1 MGLSIPLWPTAFVFP
16 LGLCFYYFLLAGSR
30 TFEIG
35 PEDDLASGIAQ
46 FSFFVT
52 GMLAT
57 ILLGYRAEITVW
69 NAVAGAVLMAGALA
83 LYEWARQTI
92 FERRFRIAW
101 NGAVPEELCEA
112 GPYRPVRHPL
122 YTSYMLAFAA
132 SSRRCRRSGRPSSSC
147 STSACSPTPRCMTSA
162 AWRRATSPRPTPAT
176 GGARACSGRGSG
188 DDPRPSARRGETA
201 PAAVAIP

>member
-57 ILLGYRAEITVW
+57 ILLGYRADVTVW
-69 NAVAGAVLMAGALA
+69 NAVAGAALRAGALA
-83 LYEWARQTI
+83 LSECARQTI

-112 GPYRPVRHPL
+112 GPYRHVRHPL

-132 SSRRCRRSGRPSSSC
+132 QLAAVPSLWTAIIFLFNLGLFTHAALHDERSLAQSDLAEDYAGYRRRTGMFWPRLGRR
-147 STSACSPTPRCMTSA
+147 
-162 AWRRATSPRPTPAT
+162 PAT
-176 GGARACSGRGSG
+176 
-188 DDPRPSARRGETA
+188 
-201 PAAVAIP
+201 

>member
-57 ILLGYRAEITVW
+57 ILLGYRAEVAVW

-92 FERRFRIAW
+92 MWRRFHIAW
-101 NGAVPEELCEA
+101 NGGVPEAVCEA
-112 GPYRPVRHPL
+112 GPYRRVRHPL
-122 YTSYMLAFAA
+122 YASYMLAFAA
-132 SSRRCRRSGRPSSSC
+132 QLAAIPSIWTALVFLFNVGLFLHAALHDERSLAQSDLAEAYASYRRRTGMFWPRFGRR
-147 STSACSPTPRCMTSA
+147 
-162 AWRRATSPRPTPAT
+162 PAT
-176 GGARACSGRGSG
+176 
-188 DDPRPSARRGETA
+188 
-201 PAAVAIP
+201 

>member
-57 ILLGYRAEITVW
+57 ILLGYRADVTVW
-69 NAVAGAVLMAGALA
+69 NAVAGAALMAGALA

-112 GPYRPVRHPL
+112 GPYRHVRHPL

-132 SSRRCRRSGRPSSSC
+132 QLAAVPSLWTAIIFLFNLGLFTHAALHDERSLAQSDLAEDYAGYRRRTGMFWPRLGRR
-147 STSACSPTPRCMTSA
+147 
-162 AWRRATSPRPTPAT
+162 PAT
-176 GGARACSGRGSG
+176 
-188 DDPRPSARRGETA
+188 
-201 PAAVAIP
+201 